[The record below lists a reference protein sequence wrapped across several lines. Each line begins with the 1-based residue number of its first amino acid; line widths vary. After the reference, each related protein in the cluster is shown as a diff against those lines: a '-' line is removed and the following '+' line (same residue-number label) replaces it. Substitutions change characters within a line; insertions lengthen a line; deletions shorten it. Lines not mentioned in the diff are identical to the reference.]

1 MDKGGKFLK
10 KLRCC
15 VDRCYMQPDNLLL
28 SMELIMLTSHRIKL
42 LKLRLRTL
50 ALNNSDQWLALETS
64 ALEAL
69 GPND

>member
-1 MDKGGKFLK
+1 M
-10 KLRCC
+10 LRSS
-15 VDRCYMQPDNLLL
+15 VLQPDNLLL
-28 SMELIMLTSHRIKL
+28 STELIMLPGHRIKL